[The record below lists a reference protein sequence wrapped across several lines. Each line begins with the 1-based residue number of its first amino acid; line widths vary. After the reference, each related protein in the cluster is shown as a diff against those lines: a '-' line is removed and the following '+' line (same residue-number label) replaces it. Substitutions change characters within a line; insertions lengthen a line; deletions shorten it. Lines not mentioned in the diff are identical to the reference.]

1 MKRFVGLISG
11 GKDSFYTIELLK
23 REKYDL
29 VALVYIKSAEIDS
42 YMYQT
47 VGHEMIPF
55 YRQVL
60 NVPIYTCETNRKAI
74 NTDKE
79 YTTTPEDEVEVIY
92 EYLSQ
97 LQKNVAFEC
106 VSVGAIKSYY
116 QYNRIKNVCD
126 RLNLGV
132 LAPLFNL
139 EQRAIYDAIIECMDV
154 VFVKVACTNL
164 GREIVG
170 RKLNVIKGMEM
181 DNWCGEGGEYETA
194 VLDAPFFEKRL
205 VIKDYEIVHHPEEE
219 DKEKTVFLMKI
230 NEVEVH
236 DK

>member
-23 REKYDL
+23 QKEYNL
-29 VALVYIKSAEIDS
+29 VALVYIKSTDIDS

-60 NVPIYTCETNRKAI
+60 DVPIYIIETNRKAI

-79 YTTTPEDEVEVIY
+79 YVHTLNDEVEVIY
-92 EYLSQ
+92 DHLYE
-97 LQKNVAFEC
+97 LQKKAVFEC

-116 QYNRIKNVCD
+116 QYNRIKSVCD
-126 RLNLGV
+126 RLNLSV
-132 LAPLFNL
+132 LTPLFNL
-139 EQRAIYDAIIECMDV
+139 DQRVIYDAIIECMDV
-154 VFVKVACTNL
+154 VIVKVACTNL
-164 GREIVG
+164 GKEIVG
-170 RKLNVIKGMEM
+170 KNLNVISGMRV

-194 VLDAPFFEKRL
+194 VLDAPFFKKKLR
-205 VIKDYEIVHHPEEE
+205 IKNYEVLHHPEEE
-219 DKEKTVFLMKI
+219 DKERTVFFMKI
-230 NEVEVH
+230 NEIEVLE
-236 DK
+236 K